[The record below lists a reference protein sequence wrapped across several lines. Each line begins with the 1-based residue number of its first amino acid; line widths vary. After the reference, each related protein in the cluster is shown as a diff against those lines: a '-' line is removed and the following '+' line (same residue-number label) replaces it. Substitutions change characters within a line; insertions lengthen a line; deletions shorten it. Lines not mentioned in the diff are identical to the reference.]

1 MVTSNSE
8 TKVMPEATPDTK
20 PGKTIGA
27 RGGIMGR
34 PTKELDWKEFEQLC
48 FLQCTVLE
56 MLEWFHISE
65 KTFYRR
71 VKEHYGETFSS
82 VFAKKRTGGKIS
94 LRRNLFKQSEK
105 NPAVAIFL
113 AKNWLAMSDK
123 LELTGEGG
131 GPLKQES
138 YVKATIDPGEVAKA
152 IMEAER
158 LGITASNLGGNGHHE
173 GTALLPAPTDVQTD
187 TIPLSDN

>member
-1 MVTSNSE
+1 
-8 TKVMPEATPDTK
+8 
-20 PGKTIGA
+20 
-27 RGGIMGR
+27 MGR

-56 MLEWFHISE
+56 MCEWFHVSD
-65 KTFYRR
+65 KTLFRR
-71 VKEHYGETFSS
+71 VREHYSETFSV
-82 VFAKKRTGGKIS
+82 VFDKKRVGGKIS

-158 LGITASNLGGNGHHE
+158 LGIEAKYLGGNGHHE
-173 GTALLPAPTDVQTD
+173 GTALLPAQSDVQAD
-187 TIPLSDN
+187 TIPESDN